1 MLTYFNI
8 LFKALNGNR
17 KLSTTTSLSIP
28 VADDE
33 MIDITP
39 RGDSSYSST
48 TMAGNDN
55 YGNRQ
60 TSPAHSAYA
69 RDRDLNDA
77 EGECTNDFILT
88 FIFK

>member
-1 MLTYFNI
+1 
-8 LFKALNGNR
+8 
-17 KLSTTTSLSIP
+17 
-28 VADDE
+28 

-39 RGDSSYSST
+39 RGDSNYSST

-77 EGECTNDFILT
+77 EG
-88 FIFK
+88 KS